1 MAKAELTYR
10 IDEET
15 LDHLIAMLKDAIK
28 KGATDEEIREQSRE
42 ILDSQYRAKTDQS
55 IKEMKQGRI
64 KRFKSSD
71 DMMKSLRSD

>member
-1 MAKAELTYR
+1 MAKAEPNYR

-15 LDHLIAMLKDAIK
+15 LDHLIAMLKGAIK
-28 KGATDEEIREQSRE
+28 KGATDEEIKEQYRE

-71 DMMKSLRSD
+71 DMIKALRSD